1 MIKRFIFTVLAVCL
15 FTATALA
22 QTSNSGNL
30 VGTVS
35 GPDGVIPGATV
46 TITDNQTGR
55 ERTAVTNGDGGFT
68 FSGVE
73 FGVYTVK
80 VTAQGFKTY
89 TATNLKIDAGQEY
102 KLTPTLEI
110 GEISETVTVTAGAE
124 VINATN
130 AAMSNTI
137 SAKDVKE
144 LPINGRNPLA
154 LLNLMAGVNPLTAS
168 INGQRSTVTNY
179 TRDGLNVQDNF
190 IRLGGFVQDRPTVD
204 DTGEFTAVLQ
214 NAGAE
219 LGSSQTVQLVTPR
232 GGSEYHGALY
242 EFNRNSKFGANS
254 FFGNTNGSARSF
266 LNRNQFGG
274 TISGPAPLP
283 RFGEGGASLIRN
295 KAFFFFNTEIFRQ
308 ASSFNGSGTTLLPQA
323 RTGAFTYVVACTT
336 TAACAAQGVTV
347 GQQVTINV
355 LSGTGLNLAGGN
367 ATVFNNAGG
376 TIGIDPAIAS
386 RILSA
391 LPTSGNVTATQG
403 INFTQTIT
411 FPVASPVVRDAE
423 TGRFD
428 VQFNDKHQANFVYK
442 RTFDDNARTDLNYG
456 FRSTTFATQGATTV
470 LYIGAW
476 RWTPN
481 SRFSNEVRGGKQY
494 SNPLFLGNEVPQD
507 FVFANAQGQHT
518 LAGIITSPV
527 AAFRTQGR
535 NTWYHNIQDNAS
547 YTRGN
552 HSIRFGFNR
561 DRFDIVALNFANT
574 TPLYALSSTANPN
587 TPGFTNAL
595 FPGGISTTDLGRANN
610 LRYLL
615 GGIIG
620 ASSVRANLVSL
631 QQGFQLGAPSIQQ
644 FVYSIWSGYV
654 QDQWRVSPTL
664 TLNLGVRYDLYSPL
678 NNPQGVYLESRVA
691 SGQTPTQAALNPN
704 GVYQA
709 LGGNSGTPGDFS
721 KADKNNFGPTVSFAW
736 SPNFG
741 SGLLNKLM
749 PGQGKTVIRGG
760 YRMSYNN
767 QEYVRTPDNA
777 YGQLVGLG
785 AQNINAF
792 QGGSAQLRSVIT
804 PRADAPSFAG
814 VPANFTAPAIPTLPI
829 TYAANNAL
837 AAKQGLVWVFDPDI
851 EAPLVHEYNIGIQR
865 EIFGKQVIEAR
876 YVGSNSNQTWRS
888 IDTNQVEIRS
898 NGFLADF
905 VRARENCRLQALSL
919 NPNNPITACTSAA
932 FNPAIPGSQPL
943 SVFPLLPSGGLL
955 TNSTILGQIQQ
966 GVPADLA
973 VTYIINNLATGVNFL
988 ANPNAFVAN
997 VTTNGGLYNYNAM
1010 HLEIRRRF
1018 SDGFSYQLN
1027 YTFQKILADS
1037 LQDTQQSVDPYLDNA
1052 NIKLN
1057 YARPTFDRTHTINA
1071 NANIELPFGKGRRWL
1086 NSGGVLSKIFGG
1098 FQMTNI
1104 INISSGAP
1112 LTIGDAR
1119 GTLNRA
1125 ARSGLQPATSTLT
1138 TDQIKKLVGVFNT
1151 PNGIFFINP
1160 SVLQV
1165 TSTVTGANVFYDV
1178 TKPLPPGISR
1188 ESLVIRA
1195 ASPIGTAPFPGQVF
1209 FHNAPGSTGN
1219 LPMFFLNGPWYFNWN
1234 AGFFRNFKWGEN
1246 RQIQIRAE
1254 AFNVLNRPSFSS
1266 PGSLDV
1272 SSTAFGRITGTS
1284 TGARIVQF
1292 GFRLDF

>member
-22 QTSNSGNL
+22 QTSNSGSL

-46 TITDNQTGR
+46 TITDNQTSR
-55 ERTAVTNGDGGFT
+55 ERTAVTNSDGGFT
-68 FSGVE
+68 FSGLE

-80 VTAQGFKTY
+80 VTAPGFKTH

-102 KLTPTLEI
+102 KITPTLEI
-110 GEISETVTVTAGAE
+110 GEITETVTVTAGAE

-154 LLNLMAGVNPLTAS
+154 LLNTMAGVNPLTAS

-219 LGSSQTVQLVTPR
+219 FGSSQTVQLVTPR
-232 GGSEYHGALY
+232 GGSEYHGSLY

-254 FFGNTNGSARSF
+254 FFGNFNGTPRAF

-283 RFGEGGASLIRN
+283 RFGEGGPSLIRD

-308 ASSFNGSGTTLLPQA
+308 ASQINGTGTTLLPQA

-336 TAACAAQGVTV
+336 AATCGPQGVTV

-367 ATVFNNAGG
+367 AAVFNNAGG
-376 TIGIDPAIAS
+376 TIGIDPIVTS

-391 LPTSGNVTATQG
+391 LPTAGNGTVQG
-403 INFTQTIT
+403 INFTQTVN
-411 FPVASPVVRDAE
+411 FPVGSPSIRDAE

-428 VQFNDKHQANFVYK
+428 IQFNDKHQANFVYK

-456 FRSTTFATQGATTV
+456 FRSTTFATQGATTA

-481 SRFSNEVRGGKQY
+481 ARFSNEVRGGKQY
-494 SNPLFLGNEVPQD
+494 SNPLFLGNDVPTD

-547 YTRGN
+547 YSFGN

-561 DRFDIVALNFANT
+561 DRFDILARNDANI
-574 TPLYALSSTANPN
+574 TPLWAFSSTANPN
-587 TPGFTNAL
+587 TPGFTSAL
-595 FPGGISTTDLGRANN
+595 FPGGVSTTDLGRANN

-615 GGIIG
+615 GGIVG
-620 ASSVRANLVSL
+620 AASVRANLVDL
-631 QQGFQLGAPSIQQ
+631 QTGFRLGAPSIQE

-664 TLNLGVRYDLYSPL
+664 TLNLGLRYDLYSAL
-678 NNPQGVYLESRVA
+678 NNPQGVYLESQVA
-691 SGQTPTQAALNPN
+691 AGQTPTQAALNPA
-704 GVYQA
+704 GVYRA
-709 LGGNSGTPGDFS
+709 LGGNSGNPGDFS
-721 KADKNNFGPTVSFAW
+721 KADKNNFGPTASLAW
-736 SPNFG
+736 APNFKN
-741 SGLLNKLM
+741 GLLSSLF
-749 PGQGKTVIRGG
+749 PGQGKTVFRGG
-760 YRMSYNN
+760 YRISYNN
-767 QEYVRTPDNA
+767 QEFVRTPDNA

-792 QGGSAQLRSVIT
+792 QGGSAQLRAVFT
-804 PRADAPSFAG
+804 PRPDAPSFSG
-814 VPANFTAPAIPTLPI
+814 VPGNFVAPALPTLPI
-829 TYAANNAL
+829 TYATNNAL
-837 AAKQGLVWVFDPDI
+837 AAKQGLVWVFDPNI
-851 EAPLVHEYNIGIQR
+851 QAPLVHEYNFGIQR
-865 EIFGKQVIEAR
+865 EIGWKSVIEAR
-876 YVGSNSNQTWRS
+876 YVGSQSSQTWRS
-888 IDTNQVEIRS
+888 IDTNQVDIRS

-919 NPNNPITACTSAA
+919 NPNNSITACTDAS
-932 FNPAIPGSQPL
+932 FNAAIPGSQPL
-943 SVFPLLPSGGLL
+943 TVFPLLPFGGLL
-955 TNSTILGQIQQ
+955 NNSTILGQVQQ

-997 VTTNGGLYNYNAM
+997 VTTNGGLYNYNSM
-1010 HLEIRRRF
+1010 QLEIRRRF
-1018 SDGFSYQLN
+1018 ADGFSYQVN

-1052 NIKLN
+1052 NLKLN
-1057 YARPTFDRTHTINA
+1057 YARPNFDRTHTINA
-1071 NANIELPFGKGRRWL
+1071 SGNLELPFGKGRRWMT
-1086 NSGGVLSKIFGG
+1086 SGWASKIFGG

-1112 LTIGDAR
+1112 LTIGDGR

-1125 ARSGLQPATSTLT
+1125 GRSGFQPATSTLT
-1138 TDQIKKLVGVFNT
+1138 TGEIKKLIGVFNT

-1165 TSTVTGANVFYDV
+1165 TSSVTGANVFYDV
-1178 TKPLPPGISR
+1178 TKPLPPGISPA
-1188 ESLVIRA
+1188 SLVIRA

-1209 FHNAPGSTGN
+1209 FHNTPGSTGN
-1219 LPMFFLNGPWYFNWN
+1219 LPINFLNGPWFFNWN
-1234 AGFFRNFKWGEN
+1234 AGFFRNFGWGET

-1272 SSTAFGRITGTS
+1272 SSGAFGRINGTN

-1292 GFRLDF
+1292 GIRIDF

>member
-1 MIKRFIFTVLAVCL
+1 MIKRFIFTVLALCL

-22 QTSNSGNL
+22 QTSNSGSL

-46 TITDNQTGR
+46 TITDNQTSR
-55 ERTAVTNGDGGFT
+55 ERTAVSNSDGGFT
-68 FSGVE
+68 FSGLE
-73 FGVYTVK
+73 FGTYTVK
-80 VTAQGFKTY
+80 VTAQGFKTH
-89 TATNLKIDAGQEY
+89 TATDLKIDAGTEY
-102 KLTPTLEI
+102 KITPTLEI
-110 GEISETVTVTAGAE
+110 GEITETVTVTAGAE

-130 AAMSNTI
+130 AAMSTTI

-154 LLNLMAGVNPLTAS
+154 LLNTMAGVNPLTAS

-204 DTGEFTAVLQ
+204 DTGEFTAILQ

-232 GGSEYHGALY
+232 GGSEFHGALY

-254 FFGNTNGSARSF
+254 WFGNRNGSERSF

-336 TAACAAQGVTV
+336 AATCGPQGVAV

-367 ATVFNNAGG
+367 GTIFNNAGG
-376 TIGIDPAIAS
+376 TIGIDPVIQS
-386 RILSA
+386 RILNA
-391 LPTSGNVTATQG
+391 LPTTGNATATQG
-403 INFTQTIT
+403 INFSQTLT
-411 FPVASPVVRDAE
+411 FPVASPVLRDAE

-428 VQFNDKHQANFVYK
+428 LQFNDKHQANFVYK

-456 FRSTTFATQGATTV
+456 FQSSPFSFQGATTV

-494 SNPLFLGNEVPQD
+494 SNPLFGEGGVPTD
-507 FVFANAQGQHT
+507 FVFSNAQAQHT
-518 LAGIITSPV
+518 LAGIITSPIG
-527 AAFRTQGR
+527 AFRKQGR

-547 YTRGN
+547 YSWGN
-552 HSIRFGFNR
+552 HSLRFGFNR
-561 DRFDIVALNFANT
+561 DRFDIQSLNFANS
-574 TPLYALSSTANPN
+574 TPLYAISSTGNPN
-587 TPGFTNAL
+587 TPGFTTAL
-595 FPGGISTTDLGRANN
+595 FPGGINTTDLGRANN

-620 ASSVRANLVSL
+620 ASNVRANLVDL
-631 QQGFQLGAPSIQQ
+631 ATGFQIGAPAINQ
-644 FVYSIWSGYV
+644 FVFSIWSGYV

-678 NNPQGVYLESRVA
+678 NNPQLKYLESRVEP
-691 SGQTPTQAALNPN
+691 GQTATQAALNPA

-709 LGGNSGTPGDFS
+709 LGTNSGNPGDFS
-721 KADKNNFGPTVSFAW
+721 KADKNNFGPTVSLAW

-741 SGLLNKLM
+741 NGLLSSLF
-749 PGQGKTVIRGG
+749 PGQGRTVFRGG

-785 AQNINAF
+785 SQTINAF
-792 QGGSAQLRSVIT
+792 QAGNANLRSVIT

-814 VPANFTAPAIPTLPI
+814 VPANFVAPAVPTLPI
-829 TYAANNAL
+829 TYATNNAL
-837 AAKQGLVWVFDPDI
+837 AAQQGLVWVFDPAI
-851 EAPLVHEYNIGIQR
+851 QAPMVHEYNFTIQR
-865 EIFGKQVIEAR
+865 EIGWKSVIEMR
-876 YVGSNSNQTWRS
+876 YIGSQSKQTWRS
-888 IDTNQVEIRS
+888 IDANQVEIRS

-905 VRARENCRLQALSL
+905 NRARENCRLQALSL
-919 NPNNPITACTSAA
+919 NPNNSITACTNAN
-932 FNPAIPGSQPL
+932 FNAGIPGSQPL
-943 SVFPLLPSGGLL
+943 TVFPLLPFGGLL
-955 TNSTILGQIQQ
+955 TNATILGQIQQ

-973 VTYIINNLATGVNFL
+973 TTYIINNLAAGGNFL

-1010 HLEIRRRF
+1010 QLEIRRRF
-1018 SDGFSYQLN
+1018 ADGYSYNVN

-1037 LQDTQQSVDPYLDNA
+1037 LQDTQQSVDPYLDNE
-1052 NIKLN
+1052 NLKLN

-1071 NANIELPFGKGRRWL
+1071 SGNLELPFGKGRRWL
-1086 NSGGVLSKIFGG
+1086 NNGWASKIFGG

-1112 LTIGDAR
+1112 LTIGDGR

-1125 ARSGLQPATSTLT
+1125 GRSALQSATSTLT
-1138 TDQIKKLVGVFNT
+1138 HNEIKKLVGVFNT
-1151 PNGIFFINP
+1151 PNGIFYINP

-1178 TKPLPPGISR
+1178 TQPLPANIPR
-1188 ESLVIRA
+1188 TSLVIRG

-1219 LPMFFLNGPWYFNWN
+1219 LPMFFLNGPWFFNWN
-1234 AGFFRNFKWGEN
+1234 AGFFRNFKWGET

-1272 SSTAFGRITGTS
+1272 SSTAFGLIGGTN
-1284 TGARIVQF
+1284 TAARIVQF